1 MSPTATVGYTERM
14 QAQSPAS
21 FVNRQR
27 ELDALASW
35 WERPGGQLA
44 LVWGRRRVGKT
55 ALLRR
60 FADGRRSLF
69 HVSATRA
76 PAAELELL
84 SRRAAALGS
93 LPRRDLDTRPFSSW
107 DDAFDVLA
115 ALAAQEPLLV
125 VLDEFPEL
133 VQAVPEL
140 PSILRAFWEEARG
153 ATQLRMVLCGSAVR
167 VMQAMIE
174 VRAPL
179 YGRFDLVLPVHPFQ
193 PHEAA
198 LLLADLSPPQRA
210 AVWGIVGGIPLYL
223 SWWDQNGTMTENL
236 TELFGS
242 PGARL
247 LTEGQLVLD
256 TEGDTGELGRRI
268 LYAVATGRTKHNE
281 VADAVGADPTRTLD
295 RLIDLRLIERL
306 VPVTEDPRRTRRRVY
321 RIGDNFL
328 AFWLGIIDR
337 YRTDIELGLGRSIIP
352 ALLPRLE
359 DHMGPRWEE
368 AFRAHLRRIAQDGA
382 LGPDVVAV
390 GSYWQDN
397 RGELDAVVLSGSGR
411 VATTVGE
418 AKWARR
424 VDGRRLR
431 FELES
436 KLPLL
441 PRISETVGLA
451 VCARERIDGPQ
462 HPLNFT
468 AADLFG

>member
-1 MSPTATVGYTERM
+1 MSPTVAVGYTERM
-14 QAQSPAS
+14 LAQSPAS

-167 VMQAMIE
+167 VMQTMIE

-210 AVWGIVGGIPLYL
+210 AVWSGLPQPLAERELTQMALAGVIERRETPAGVSYVPRDGHHVVQLYL
-223 SWWDQNGTMTENL
+223 ALAHGHEGISERH
-236 TELFGS
+236 
-242 PGARL
+242 PRL
-247 LTEGQLVLD
+247 LT
-256 TEGDTGELGRRI
+256 RRRF
-268 LYAVATGRTKHNE
+268 GRTRK
-281 VADAVGADPTRTLD
+281 VG
-295 RLIDLRLIERL
+295 
-306 VPVTEDPRRTRRRVY
+306 
-321 RIGDNFL
+321 
-328 AFWLGIIDR
+328 
-337 YRTDIELGLGRSIIP
+337 
-352 ALLPRLE
+352 
-359 DHMGPRWEE
+359 
-368 AFRAHLRRIAQDGA
+368 
-382 LGPDVVAV
+382 
-390 GSYWQDN
+390 
-397 RGELDAVVLSGSGR
+397 
-411 VATTVGE
+411 
-418 AKWARR
+418 
-424 VDGRRLR
+424 
-431 FELES
+431 
-436 KLPLL
+436 
-441 PRISETVGLA
+441 
-451 VCARERIDGPQ
+451 
-462 HPLNFT
+462 
-468 AADLFG
+468 